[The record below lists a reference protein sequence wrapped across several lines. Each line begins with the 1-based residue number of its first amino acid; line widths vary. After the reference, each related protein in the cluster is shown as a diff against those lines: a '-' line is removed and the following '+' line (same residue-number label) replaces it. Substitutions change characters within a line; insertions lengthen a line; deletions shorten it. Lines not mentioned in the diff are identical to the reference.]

1 MWFACFFETR
11 KVVMMIHLCVTE
23 RCLLYSMQLWGS
35 TVGSLRVAAG
45 TIFNK
50 VLIIVVTLAFLHFF
64 SVQWLVT
71 CLIVGQG
78 KLGKYFSSVT
88 RQQRLFK
95 FGIPEHP
102 NYGFRR

>member
-1 MWFACFFETR
+1 
-11 KVVMMIHLCVTE
+11 
-23 RCLLYSMQLWGS
+23 MQLWGS

-50 VLIIVVTLAFLHFF
+50 VLIVVVTLAFLHFF
-64 SVQWLVT
+64 SVQWSVT
-71 CLIVGQG
+71 CLNVGQG

-88 RQQRLFK
+88 RQQIFLK

-102 NYGFRR
+102 NYGFRH